1 MVGAGGPV
9 RKCPACAIS
18 GRVCGAR
25 APGLAAAVYA
35 VGTFDPT
42 PAMSSPAAPNVRT
55 YKMGERANH
64 PDFDIRFQGAR
75 DELTQVHRHDYFQ
88 IQVGLEGET
97 SQAIGGAVRP
107 FGRGVL
113 SFVLPHRMHV
123 IPHPPGS
130 RYCIINFDQRLLWP
144 ALDVDALELDALPFA
159 THPELAPFLFQ
170 EYVDFAFDEPD
181 FARILGW
188 LDEMLA
194 CNATRGFGEMTMIR
208 GILQQL
214 IGFACLRQQAALRE
228 TATRHDGRVSRHD
241 ALQRVLRYVRDNL
254 AGELSLTDAAQAA
267 ILSPTYLANLLK
279 RETGQTFTEL
289 VTARRM
295 ARAKEL
301 LLTTALPIGDVAT
314 RCGYEDEAYFS
325 RRFRH
330 SEGCTAR
337 AFRAARQARLAR

>member
-1 MVGAGGPV
+1 MPV
-9 RKCPACAIS
+9 AS
-18 GRVCGAR
+18 
-25 APGLAAAVYA
+25 AP
-35 VGTFDPT
+35 D
-42 PAMSSPAAPNVRT
+42 VRT
-55 YKMGERANH
+55 YRMGERANH

-123 IPHPPGS
+123 IPHPAGS
-130 RYCIINFDQRLLWP
+130 RYCIINFDQHLLWP

-181 FARILGW
+181 FARILAW
-188 LDEMLA
+188 LDEMVA
-194 CNATRGFGEMTMIR
+194 CNATRGFGEMTTIR
-208 GILQQL
+208 GLLQQL
-214 IGFACLRQQAALRE
+214 IGLACRRRAAALVE
-228 TATRHDGRVSRHD
+228 VATRHDGRVSRHD
-241 ALQRVLRYVRDNL
+241 ALQRVLRHVRDHL
-254 AGELSLTDAAQAA
+254 ASALSLTAAAEAA
-267 ILSPTYLANLLK
+267 FLSPTYLANLLK

-295 ARAKEL
+295 ARAREL
-301 LLTTALPIGDVAT
+301 LLTTSLPVGEVAT
-314 RCGYEDEAYFS
+314 QCGYEDEAYFS
-325 RRFRH
+325 RRFKQ

-337 AFRAARQARLAR
+337 AFRAARRARLGR

>member
-1 MVGAGGPV
+1 M
-9 RKCPACAIS
+9 PA
-18 GRVCGAR
+18 
-25 APGLAAAVYA
+25 
-35 VGTFDPT
+35 T
-42 PAMSSPAAPNVRT
+42 PAPHVRT
-55 YKMGERANH
+55 YRMDERANH

-75 DELTQVHRHDYFQ
+75 DELKQVHRHDYFQ

-130 RYCIINFDQRLLWP
+130 RYCIINFDRRLLWP

-188 LDEMLA
+188 LDEMQA

-214 IGFACLRQQAALRE
+214 IGLACLRRQASLLEVSA
-228 TATRHDGRVSRHD
+228 RHDGRVSRHD
-241 ALQRVLRYVRDNL
+241 ALQRVLRHVREHL
-254 AGELSLTDAAQAA
+254 GSELSLTAAAEAA
-267 ILSPTYLANLLK
+267 FLSPTYLANLLK

-295 ARAKEL
+295 ARAREL
-301 LLTTALPIGDVAT
+301 LLTTSMPIGDVAT
-314 RCGYEDEAYFS
+314 QCGYEDEAYFS
-325 RRFRH
+325 RRFKQ

-337 AFRAARQARLAR
+337 VFRKARQARLGQ

>member
-1 MVGAGGPV
+1 MPV
-9 RKCPACAIS
+9 AS
-18 GRVCGAR
+18 
-25 APGLAAAVYA
+25 AP
-35 VGTFDPT
+35 D
-42 PAMSSPAAPNVRT
+42 VRT
-55 YKMGERANH
+55 YRMGERANH

-123 IPHPPGS
+123 IPHPAGS
-130 RYCIINFDQRLLWP
+130 RYCIINFDQHLLWP

-188 LDEMLA
+188 LDEMVA
-194 CNATRGFGEMTMIR
+194 CNATRGFGEMTTIR
-208 GILQQL
+208 GLLQQL
-214 IGFACLRQQAALRE
+214 IGLACRRRAAALVE
-228 TATRHDGRVSRHD
+228 VATRHDGRVSRHD
-241 ALQRVLRYVRDNL
+241 ALQRVLRHVRDHL
-254 AGELSLTDAAQAA
+254 ASALSLTAAAEAA
-267 ILSPTYLANLLK
+267 FLSPTYLANLLK

-295 ARAKEL
+295 ARAREL
-301 LLTTALPIGDVAT
+301 LLTTSLPVGEVAT
-314 RCGYEDEAYFS
+314 QCGYEDEAYFS
-325 RRFRH
+325 RRFKQ

-337 AFRAARQARLAR
+337 AFRAARRARLGR